1 MASERERFQRVLGEV
16 LGMDASRVEDT
27 TSPQTVKNWNSM
39 THMKLVAR
47 LEREFGVRLAVRDVI
62 RVKSAADFAR
72 LLAAQGVDL
81 A

>member
-1 MASERERFQRVLGEV
+1 MASERERFRSALGEV
-16 LGMDASRVEDT
+16 LGIDPAQVDDE
-27 TSPQTVKNWNSM
+27 TSPRTVKQWNSM

-47 LEREFGVRLAVRDVI
+47 LEGEFGVRLAVRDVI
-62 RVKSAADFAR
+62 RVKSAGDFAR